1 MKPFCGTCKHVDYS
15 KTTTSK
21 LWVECK
27 LTGKRTALFTSTCEK
42 WEEMEEVMQ
51 LINLRLFRDAMM
63 TAKNGL
69 FMRTVKGKEVYGNE
83 NRRMD

>member
-1 MKPFCGTCKHVDYS
+1 MTTTPKLCGTCKHVDYS

-42 WEEMEEVMQ
+42 WEEKE
-51 LINLRLFRDAMM
+51 R
-63 TAKNGL
+63 KWHGL
-69 FMRTVKGKEVYGNE
+69 NQ
-83 NRRMD
+83 NRC